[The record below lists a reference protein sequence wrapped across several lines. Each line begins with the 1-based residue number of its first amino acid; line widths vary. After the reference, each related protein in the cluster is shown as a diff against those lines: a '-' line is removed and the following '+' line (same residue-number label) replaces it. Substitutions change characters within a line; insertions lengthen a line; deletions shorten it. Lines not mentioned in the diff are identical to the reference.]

1 MLGKTSW
8 WVSISVN
15 MAKEI
20 GKGNGKGIWKGKMEF
35 LAHLFMKIMEIRRK
49 GR

>member
-1 MLGKTSW
+1 
-8 WVSISVN
+8 

-20 GKGNGKGIWKGKMEF
+20 GKGNGKGKVDF
-35 LAHLFMKIMEIRRK
+35 LTHLFMKIMEIRRK

>member
-1 MLGKTSW
+1 
-8 WVSISVN
+8 

-20 GKGNGKGIWKGKMEF
+20 GKCNDKGKMAF